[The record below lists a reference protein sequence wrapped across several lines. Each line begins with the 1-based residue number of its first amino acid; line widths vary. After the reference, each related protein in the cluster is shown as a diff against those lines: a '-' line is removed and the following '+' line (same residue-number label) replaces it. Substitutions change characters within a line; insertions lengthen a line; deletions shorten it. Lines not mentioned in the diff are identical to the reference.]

1 MDGSTDFYRNWN
13 EYKVAS
19 HNYWIGKT
27 IDQFCLKIDVYKTS
41 IVFVLYFELHK
52 AIMMFIF
59 HMYHKF
65 PN

>member
-13 EYKVAS
+13 EYKVGLGNPS

-41 IVFVLYFELHK
+41 IVFLYF
-52 AIMMFIF
+52 ISNFI
-59 HMYHKF
+59 KQ
-65 PN
+65 

>member
-13 EYKVAS
+13 EYKVGFGNPS

-41 IVFVLYFELHK
+41 IVILYFISNVIK
-52 AIMMFIF
+52 Q
-59 HMYHKF
+59 
-65 PN
+65 